1 MKYRCFLVCASFSIL
16 SILIP
21 LTKSLHQT
29 TDNRIN
35 RIDKIGLKADC
46 FTRDNMKKQGSIL
59 KTMIDYC
66 SYMCTKLKQL

>member
-35 RIDKIGLKADC
+35 RINRIDKIGLKADC
-46 FTRDNMKKQGSIL
+46 FTRDNMKNKEVF
-59 KTMIDYC
+59 
-66 SYMCTKLKQL
+66 